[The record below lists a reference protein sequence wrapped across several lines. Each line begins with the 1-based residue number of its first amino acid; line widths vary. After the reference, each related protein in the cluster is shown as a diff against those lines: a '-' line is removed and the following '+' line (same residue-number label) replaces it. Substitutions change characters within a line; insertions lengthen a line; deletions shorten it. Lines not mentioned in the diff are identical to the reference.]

1 MNFYDGK
8 NSHLDRLDEGSKE
21 YSEEGTNSVEAQSMG
36 QEVQDQE
43 VPDQDNSYLDPS
55 NQDGSG
61 LDTSNQEA
69 PTEYTC
75 NGIHTESTN
84 ARSHAIDFNIRDDD
98 TFNTHRSSNWNPT
111 LNNSHQGIWSE
122 IGLRAL
128 RNLSSFA
135 HPRPEKESEQPK
147 EVSEQFEGTNEISEE
162 ANEQPEQDK
171 KQTEPLSFHDYMSEK
186 SRILNLPKR
195 NWCCPRADKSN
206 NHVSFF
212 TKENTKDD

>member
-36 QEVQDQE
+36 QE

-98 TFNTHRSSNWNPT
+98 TFNTYRSSNWNPN
-111 LNNSHQGIWSE
+111 LNNSLQGIWSD
-122 IGLRAL
+122 IGLRTL
-128 RNLSSFA
+128 RNLSSFVY
-135 HPRPEKESEQPK
+135 PRQEKKSDPSK
-147 EVSEQFEGTNEISEE
+147 EVSEHSGEASEISEE
-162 ANEQPEQDK
+162 VNEQPEQDK
-171 KQTEPLSFHDYMSEK
+171 KQSKPLSYNNHMSEN
-186 SRILNLPKR
+186 SRILDLPKSKA
-195 NWCCPRADKSN
+195 CCPRADKSN
-206 NHVSFF
+206 NHVRFF
-212 TKENTKDD
+212 IKEDTKDD